1 MIYSELKIA
10 RAKTKILAFL
20 DFVQCLADL
29 ISGTRSVRSA
39 VLSSP
44 MRLEILLAS
53 LGKII
58 KCLYALEIGLASLG
72 AIMRCLC
79 CIYELEL
86 HLASRDVIIRCYV
99 VCSYIYDLEI
109 LLAPLDKI
117 IRCL

>member
-1 MIYSELKIA
+1 MGRVRCLGLFPKKN
-10 RAKTKILAFL
+10 RFFL
-20 DFVQCLADL
+20 DAFPDL

-58 KCLYALEIGLASLG
+58 KCLYDLEIGLASLG
-72 AIMRCLC
+72 
-79 CIYELEL
+79 
-86 HLASRDVIIRCYV
+86 VIIRCYV
-99 VCSYIYDLEI
+99 VCSYIYALEI
-109 LLAPLDKI
+109 LLASLDKI